1 MKETDKSILYGIL
14 TGLIF
19 SILFIL
25 IIKFKPDISGFVL
38 ILLILLA
45 ASATYAFYRNKYGK
59 SPKTVNLYRNSILSM
74 FESFTLM
81 MAIIF
86 VYVSYLSSPVPVPET
101 VLIQVLSIIFVVWLI
116 VFFVTWKHRNMKFK
130 L

>member
-14 TGLIF
+14 IGLIF

-25 IIKFKPDISGFVL
+25 IIKFKSDISGFVL

-74 FESFTLM
+74 FESFTLII
-81 MAIIF
+81 AITF
-86 VYVSYLSSPVPVPET
+86 VYFSYLSSPFPVPET
-101 VLIQVLSIIFVVWLI
+101 VLIQALSIIFVVWFI
-116 VFFVTWKHRNMKFK
+116 VFFVTWKYRNMKFK
-130 L
+130 S